1 VSAVALPY
9 LSILRARFALMLQYR
24 AAAFAG
30 FATQCWWGG
39 IKIMVMAA
47 FYASSARQPIDLA
60 QVITYTWL
68 GQGLLGLLPWQADAE
83 ISEAVETGNVAYERL
98 RPVDTHTLWLA
109 RAIAAR
115 AANTSLRVVPM
126 FVTAAIVLPLIGLG
140 AWSWHMPSSPQAAGL
155 FAVSISLT
163 VFLSSAFT
171 VLLNIAVTALKTR
184 RAANI
189 APVLVSP
196 LSGMIVPLVL
206 MPTWMQPFLFW
217 QPFAGLVDIPY
228 RIYFANLTG
237 MSALEGIAAQTLW
250 IVLVIAIGRAWMTS
264 VMARVDMQG
273 S

>member
-1 VSAVALPY
+1 MTALPY
-9 LSILRARFALMLQYR
+9 LAVLRARFVLMLQYR

-47 FYASSARQPIDLA
+47 FYAGAAHQPISLA

-83 ISEAVETGNVAYERL
+83 ISDAVESGNVAYERL

-126 FVTAAIVLPLIGLG
+126 FVVAAMLLPLAGLG
-140 AWSWHMPSSPQAAGL
+140 AWSWHLPATRSAAAL

-163 VFLSSAFT
+163 VLLSSSFT

-184 RAANI
+184 RAANL

-206 MPTWMQPFLFW
+206 MPAWSQPFLFW

-237 MSALEGIAAQTLW
+237 TGALAGIVAQSIW
-250 IVLVIAIGRAWMTS
+250 IVCFIVIGRVWMAR

>member
-1 VSAVALPY
+1 MTLLPY
-9 LSILRARFALMLQYR
+9 LAVLRARFTLMLQYR

-30 FATQCWWGG
+30 FATQCWWGA

-47 FYASSARQPIDLA
+47 FYAGAGHQPINLA

-98 RPVDTHTLWLA
+98 RPVDTHSLWLA

-126 FVTAAIVLPLIGLG
+126 FLVAALLLPLIGLG
-140 AWSWHMPSSPQAAGL
+140 AWSWHMPTSPQAGIL
-155 FAVSISLT
+155 FAISISLT
-163 VFLSSAFT
+163 VLLSSAFT

-184 RAANI
+184 RAANL

-206 MPTWMQPFLFW
+206 MPAWSQPFLFW

-237 MSALEGIAAQTLW
+237 MGAFAGILAQAVWVVLF
-250 IVLVIAIGRAWMTS
+250 IVIGRGWMAH

>member
-1 VSAVALPY
+1 MSALPY
-9 LSILRARFALMLQYR
+9 LSIVRARFALMLQYR

-30 FATQCWWGG
+30 FATQCWWGA
-39 IKIMVMAA
+39 IKVMVLAA
-47 FYASSARQPIDLA
+47 FYAGATQQPINLA
-60 QVITYTWL
+60 QAITYTWL

-115 AANTSLRVVPM
+115 AANTSLRVLPM
-126 FVTAAIVLPLIGLG
+126 FVVAAVLLPLANLG
-140 AWSWHMPSSPQAAGL
+140 GWSWRLPPTTMAATL

-163 VFLSSAFT
+163 VLLSSAFT

-184 RAANI
+184 RAANL

-206 MPTWMQPFLFW
+206 MPAAMQPFLFW

-228 RIYFANLTG
+228 RIYFGNLAG
-237 MSALEGIAAQTLW
+237 SGAMAGIAAQCLW
-250 IVLVIAIGRAWMTS
+250 VVLFIVIGRVWMAR
-264 VMARVDMQG
+264 VMARIDMQG

>member
-1 VSAVALPY
+1 
-9 LSILRARFALMLQYR
+9 
-24 AAAFAG
+24 
-30 FATQCWWGG
+30 
-39 IKIMVMAA
+39 MVMAA
-47 FYASSARQPIDLA
+47 FYSSSARQPIDLA

-126 FVTAAIVLPLIGLG
+126 FVAAAIVLPLIGLG
-140 AWSWHMPSSPQAAGL
+140 AWSWRMPSSPQAASL
-155 FAVSISLT
+155 FAISISLT

-237 MSALEGIAAQTLW
+237 MSALEGIAAQALW
-250 IVLVIAIGRAWMTS
+250 IILFIAIGRGWMTS